1 MRDKFIQ
8 TLTDLATKDDKIFL
22 IVGDLGYGVVEDFA
36 RQFPNRFL
44 NAGISE
50 QNMMGVA
57 AGLAKSGFKVYVY
70 SIANFP
76 TMRCLEQIRN
86 DVAFHDLD
94 VTVVAIGAGFGYG
107 TLGYSHFAVEDLAVL
122 RALPNM
128 RIFSPSDT
136 YELEVILEGIT
147 NVPGAKY
154 LRLGK
159 NGERSLGNS
168 LLGSPFEARR
178 LKMGSE
184 LAVLS
189 TGGISHEVMK
199 AIQSLDDANRVRVA
213 HFTVP
218 SLRYETLKSIG
229 LDSFRKILTVEEH
242 CLDAGF
248 GSFVLEYLESQQ
260 ILSQAKRLGIP
271 RDFYYEVGD
280 QEYLRKLAGIDEQS
294 IVSAIEKIIG

>member
-1 MRDKFIQ
+1 VRDKFIQ
-8 TLTDLATKDDKIFL
+8 KLTDLATDDEKIFL
-22 IVGDLGYGVVEDFA
+22 IVGDLGFGVIEDFA
-36 RQFPNRFL
+36 RQFPDRFL
-44 NAGISE
+44 NTGISE

-76 TMRCLEQIRN
+76 TMRCLEQLRN

-122 RALPNM
+122 RALPNI
-128 RIFSPSDT
+128 RIFCPSDT
-136 YELEVILEGIT
+136 HELEVTLEEII

-154 LRLGK
+154 LRLEK
-159 NGERSLGNS
+159 NGEHSLGMS
-168 LLGSPFEARR
+168 VLASPFQARR
-178 LKMGSE
+178 LGTGSE
-184 LAVLS
+184 LAILS
-189 TGGISHEVMK
+189 TGGVSHEVMK
-199 AIQSLDDANRVRVA
+199 AIESLDDASRLMVA

-218 SLRYETLKSIG
+218 SLHYETLESIG
-229 LDSFRKILTVEEH
+229 LNSYKKILTVEEH

-260 ILSQAKRLGIP
+260 ILSHVKRLGIP
-271 RDFYYEVGD
+271 RDFYFEVGD
-280 QEYLRKLAGIDEQS
+280 QEYLRKLAGLDEES
-294 IVSAIEKIIG
+294 IRSQIRNLIG